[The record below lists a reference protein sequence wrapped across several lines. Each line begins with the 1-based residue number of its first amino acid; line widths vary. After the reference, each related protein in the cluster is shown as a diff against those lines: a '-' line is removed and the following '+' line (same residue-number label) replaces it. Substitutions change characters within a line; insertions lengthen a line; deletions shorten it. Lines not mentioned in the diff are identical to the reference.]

1 MKELSSNIKEEVKMH
16 IEQQQEKK
24 HEFIGSIKKQPGH
37 TIWQIN
43 LKTQE
48 ITPAEFDEESINFET
63 KLPERK
69 IITRQG
75 HWYCS
80 ALNKKSAFNRFN
92 KMAQFVHENI
102 NQLTH

>member
-1 MKELSSNIKEEVKMH
+1 MKELSSHIKEEVKMH

-24 HEFIGSIKKQPGH
+24 TDYIGSIKKYPGH
-37 TIWQIN
+37 VIWEIN

-48 ITPAEFDEESINFET
+48 ITKAEFDEESINFET

-69 IITRQG
+69 IIVKKN

-80 ALNKKSAFNRFN
+80 ALNINSAFNKFN
-92 KMAQFVHENI
+92 KMAKFVHENI
-102 NQLTH
+102 NQPT